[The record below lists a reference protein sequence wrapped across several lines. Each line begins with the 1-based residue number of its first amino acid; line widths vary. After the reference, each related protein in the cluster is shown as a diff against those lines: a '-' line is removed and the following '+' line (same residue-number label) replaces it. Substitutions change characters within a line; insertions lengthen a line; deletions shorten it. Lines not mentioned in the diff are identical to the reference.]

1 MALFRRLGLIIIELL
16 ERFDDAL
23 LPLDLDVPSSVPTV
37 S

>member
-1 MALFRRLGLIIIELL
+1 MALFQRLGLIILELL

-23 LPLDLDVPSSVPTV
+23 LPLDLDVPSSVPAG